1 MSRFPV
7 SIDQIEFDIA
17 NEGLIKS
24 GLSRENKGYDFYIE
38 SILVNAYCPDGLPIN
53 LTHSIGEVFQ
63 YNSPRMD
70 AEQIVNSGAVHVI
83 PVRKLFRGG
92 RYDFK
97 FTKSSNVMNT
107 GRTIT
112 ANVYSLG
119 YRIPMLSQF
128 NEDNVI
134 YSIGDSID
142 VLDSY
147 VTRIAGHRNYT
158 MLNALRGSGYSCRL
172 ASLAVSGKS
181 LGEMIAKLKE
191 GYGIIRKVDVLLVQH
206 GANDIGQGVTDPQWT
221 ERLNYM
227 KGLRDANYPNAKLVV
242 VKVPPSNNA
251 HVEIGFDG
259 PARNVRQ
266 GQLNVLTQAFVDGNS
281 GNNIFTIDCFTAF
294 PQTPANW
301 ADGVHLTQAGH
312 DVAGNLLSIGMKSIL
327 GLS

>member
-17 NEGLIKS
+17 NEGLVNS
-24 GLSRENKGYDFYIE
+24 ALQAENKGYDFYVE
-38 SILVNAYCPDGLPIN
+38 SICVNTYCSDGLPVVV
-53 LTHSIGEVFQ
+53 THSIGNVFG
-63 YNSPRMD
+63 YTTMMASEM
-70 AEQIVNSGAVHVI
+70 IMNSGSINVI
-83 PVRKLFRGG
+83 PVKKLFRGG

-97 FTKSSNVMNT
+97 FSQSTNPMNS
-107 GRTIT
+107 GRTIIP
-112 ANVYSLG
+112 NIYSVG
-119 YRIPMLSQF
+119 YRIPMMSQF

-158 MLNALRGSGYSCRL
+158 MLNALRASNYSCRL

-181 LGEMIAKLKE
+181 LGEMIVKLKE
-191 GYGIIRKVDVLLVQH
+191 GYGVIRKVDVLLVQM
-206 GANDIGQGVTDPQWT
+206 GTNDISQNVTDAQWT
-221 ERLNYM
+221 ERLTYM
-227 KGLRDANYPNAKLVV
+227 KSHRDANYPKAKLVI
-242 VKVPPSNNA
+242 VKVAPSNNA
-251 HVEIGFDG
+251 YTTGGFNG

-266 GQLNVLTQAFVDGNS
+266 GELNVLTDAFVNSNS

-312 DVAGNLLSIGMKSIL
+312 DVAGNLLAIGMKSIL